1 MSGPR
6 VVLVGPPGAGKTTVG
21 RLVAERLGVSFHD
34 TDEAVEE
41 AAGTSVAEL
50 FVEHGE
56 ARFRE
61 LERDVAVHALEHQS
75 GVVSLGGGAV
85 VDPRTRSALA
95 GHSVV
100 FLDVSP
106 DQAFRRVGLDRSR
119 PLLAVNPRAE
129 LRRLLEERRPA
140 YLEVA
145 TATVD
150 AGDSS
155 VEDVVELVLKA
166 IG

>member
-34 TDEAVEE
+34 TDEAIEE
-41 AAGTSVAEL
+41 VAGMTVAEL
-50 FVEHGE
+50 FLEHGE

-61 LERDVAVHALEHQS
+61 LERGAAVRALQHES
-75 GVVSLGGGAV
+75 GVISLGGGAV
-85 VDPRTRSALA
+85 MDPLTRSALA
-95 GHSVV
+95 GHCVV

-129 LRRLLEERRPA
+129 LRRLLGERRPA

-145 TATVD
+145 TAAVD

-155 VEDVVELVLKA
+155 VEDVVDRVLKA
-166 IG
+166 IR